1 MNKGFEILLA
11 YLIPLAERGLSVS
24 AFIFPLLEVIS
35 YFGHKVFLSPENDAL
50 RFFYL
55 NHLTKITSF
64 YTENNLLIFIFMI
77 WVFIVCSKGSLPL
90 TRFLRFNVIQAILLN
105 VICSCVG
112 ASYIYFPVSIR
123 ETIFGNLIAN
133 CMFFGPVIISLY
145 SILLISFGRYPKI
158 PVLSDAAKLQVQRG
172 YLN

>member
-1 MNKGFEILLA
+1 MNNLFTKFFYSKIC
-11 YLIPLAERGLSVS
+11 ERGLAISS
-24 AFIFPLLEVIS
+24 FIFPLFEIS
-35 YFGHKVFLSPENDAL
+35 YSFGSKVFSGTDSIIVNY
-50 RFFYL
+50 FYL
-55 NHLTKITSF
+55 NYIVKL
-64 YTENNLLIFIFMI
+64 NNIYAGNVYLIFVVMVGIFMI
-77 WVFIVCSKGSLPL
+77 CSRGTLAL

-172 YLN
+172 SGM

>member
-1 MNKGFEILLA
+1 MKKGFEILLA

-90 TRFLRFNVIQAILLN
+90 TRFLRFNVIL
-105 VICSCVG
+105 
-112 ASYIYFPVSIR
+112 
-123 ETIFGNLIAN
+123 
-133 CMFFGPVIISLY
+133 
-145 SILLISFGRYPKI
+145 
-158 PVLSDAAKLQVQRG
+158 
-172 YLN
+172 